1 MQRKHRPCPHKNI
14 IGAACLALVGTTA
27 AATPGT
33 GTVALSGTAKHT
45 PPADR
50 PDLPNILW
58 ISTEDIGPLLSVYG
72 TPGIHTPNIDRLAED
87 GIRYNH
93 AYTTSGVCA
102 PSRSAIIT
110 ATHQVS
116 IGTHNM
122 RTGPHYT
129 YRSAEEET
137 YETYQGVQDVTG
149 RNVPQ
154 YSAVI
159 PAHVR
164 PFTEYLREA
173 GYYTTNADKTDFQF
187 SSPITAWDEIGPHAH
202 YRNAPEDRPFFSVIN
217 HHVTHESR
225 MWMKKDDPLLTHPDT
240 VPVPAYF
247 PDIPVVRQAQ
257 ARNFS
262 NIMELDQQVG
272 AIIDQLKKE
281 GLYDETVIFFWSDH
295 GGPLL
300 REKRAVGNTGLHV
313 PLIVKLPY
321 GEKAGTVVDDIV
333 SLMDLGPTVMS
344 LAGIP
349 TPEYM
354 HGKAFLGP
362 HAAES
367 PHRYAFGAADRFDTA
382 NDMSRSVLD
391 GRFVYIRNFRPEL
404 PLIYRIAY
412 REQIEMTRVLI
423 EMNRKGEL
431 EGDAAYIFMPTKPL
445 EELYDLK
452 NDPYEVNN
460 LAGKPE
466 YDKKLKELRG
476 ALAAWQ
482 LEVGD
487 MGFIPE
493 RDLVEMM
500 WPGLIQPVTEPVAFS
515 YDGERVTLHSPTEGA
530 RIAYQIGERI
540 DGEHWELYHKPLPL
554 SVGQTIQAKAVRIG
568 YRPTERKRFTAP

>member
-1 MQRKHRPCPHKNI
+1 MKNSASSHKNM
-14 IGAACLALVGTTA
+14 IGFACMALA
-27 AATPGT
+27 
-33 GTVALSGTAKHT
+33 GTATMGSANSVEASDAH
-45 PPADR
+45 DR
-50 PDLPNILW
+50 SDLPNILW
-58 ISTEDIGPLLSVYG
+58 ITTEDIGPLLSVYG

-102 PSRSAIIT
+102 PSRSSIIT
-110 ATHQVS
+110 AMHQVS

-122 RTGPHYT
+122 RTGSHYL

-137 YETYQGVQDVTG
+137 YETYQGVYDVTG
-149 RNVPQ
+149 RNVPE

-159 PAHVR
+159 PPYVR
-164 PFTEYLREA
+164 PFTEYLREV
-173 GYYTTNADKTDFQF
+173 GYYTTNADKMDYQF
-187 SSPITAWDEIGPHAH
+187 SGPVTAWDESSPEAH
-202 YRNAPEDRPFFSVIN
+202 YSNAPEGRPFFSIIN

-240 VPVPAYF
+240 VPIPDYF
-247 PDIPVVRQAQ
+247 PDISVVREAQ

-262 NIMELDQQVG
+262 NIMELDEQVG
-272 AIIDQLKKE
+272 EIIDQLKEE
-281 GLYDETVIFFWSDH
+281 GIYDETVIFFWSDH

-313 PLIVKLPY
+313 PLIVKLPH
-321 GEKAGTVVDDIV
+321 GEKAGTEVDDLV

-349 TPEYM
+349 APDHL
-354 HGKAFLGP
+354 HGRAFLGP
-362 HAAES
+362 YVTET
-367 PHRYAFGAADRFDTA
+367 PHPYIFGAADRFDTA

-423 EMNRKGEL
+423 EMNRLGKL

-452 NDPYEVNN
+452 YDPYEVNN
-460 LAGKPE
+460 VAEKPE
-466 YDKKLKELRG
+466 YAEKLEELRG
-476 ALAAWQ
+476 ALADWQ
-482 LEVGD
+482 LEAGD

-493 RDLVEMM
+493 RDLVKMM
-500 WPGLIQPVTEPVAFS
+500 WPGLIQPETKPVQFS
-515 YDGERVTLHSPTEGA
+515 HSGDKVTLRSPTEGA
-530 RIAYQIGERI
+530 RIAYQLGDRI
-540 DGEHWELYHKPLPL
+540 DGDHWELYHKPVSL
-554 SVGQTIQAKAVRIG
+554 SAGETIQAKAVRIG
-568 YRPTERKRFTAP
+568 YRPAERVRFSAP

>member
-1 MQRKHRPCPHKNI
+1 MKHRSQSSKRI
-14 IGAACLALVGTTA
+14 VGATCLALLGTGNLA
-27 AATPGT
+27 SPGPHALASSGSAPYATP
-33 GTVALSGTAKHT
+33 S
-45 PPADR
+45 DQ
-50 PDLPNILW
+50 PDHPNILW

-72 TPGIHTPNIDRLAED
+72 TPGIHTPNIDRLAKD

-110 ATHQVS
+110 AMHQVS

-122 RTGPHYT
+122 RTGLHYT

-137 YETYQGVQDVTG
+137 YATYQGVYDVTG
-149 RNVPQ
+149 RNVPE

-173 GYYTTNADKTDFQF
+173 GYYTTNADKMDYQF
-187 SSPITAWDEIGPHAH
+187 SGPITAWDETGPDAH
-202 YRNAPEDRPFFSVIN
+202 YSNAPEGRPFFSVIN

-247 PDIPVVRQAQ
+247 PDIPVVRDAQ

-272 AIIDQLKKE
+272 AIIDQLKEE
-281 GLYDETVIFFWSDH
+281 GRYDETVIFFWSDH

-367 PHRYAFGAADRFDTA
+367 PHKYAFGAADRFDTA

-423 EMNRKGEL
+423 EMNRLGQL
-431 EGDAAYIFMPTKPL
+431 EGDASYIFMPTKPL

-460 LAGKPE
+460 LAGNPGYAE
-466 YDKKLKELRG
+466 KLKELRG

-482 LEVGD
+482 LDVGD
-487 MGFIPE
+487 LGFIPE

-500 WPGLIQPVTEPVAFS
+500 WPGLVQPVTEPVVFS
-515 YDGERVTLHSPTEGA
+515 YDGEKVTMHSPTEGA
-530 RIAYQIGERI
+530 RIAYQVGERI
-540 DGEHWELYHKPLPL
+540 DGEHWELYHKPVPL